1 MVTATRAPSGPKPR
15 FLVGHLLDVNRDQLG
30 FLTHCARTYGDAVTL
45 QFGLR
50 KVLVLNHPDLIEEA
64 LVTKQR
70 NFVKGYFYRILG
82 PLLGN
87 GLLTS
92 EGDFWLRQRRLAQP
106 AFHRERI
113 SAYAQTMLDYTADLL
128 ASWRDGEVRDVHED
142 MMRLTL
148 RIVGKTLFGT
158 DVESEAPEVGA
169 ALSSALAE
177 LNNQMTGPEFLLPM
191 RVPTPSRR
199 RLRDAVRRIDPVIY
213 RLIAERRADPTERGD
228 LLSVLLHAQD
238 EDGSRMTDQQLH
250 DEAMTIVLAGHE
262 TTALAL
268 SWAWYLLSEH
278 RETRERLATELD
290 QVLVDRAPTLS
301 DVPKLRFAEAV
312 ILESMR
318 LYPPI
323 FGIGRETSVAC
334 EIGGHALPAGANVY
348 MLPWVV
354 QRDPRFFD
362 APEEFRPE
370 RWLDG
375 LRERLPRFAYFPFG
389 GGPRLCIGQS
399 FAMLEA
405 QLVLS
410 SIARAW
416 VLDLIPGHPVVP
428 QPTLTVRPKYGLR
441 MQLRR
446 R

>member
-1 MVTATRAPSGPKPR
+1 
-15 FLVGHLLDVNRDQLG
+15 LLDVNRDQLG
-30 FLTHCARTYGDAVTL
+30 FLTHCARTYGDAVKL

-128 ASWRDGEVRDVHED
+128 ATWRDGEVRDVHED

-148 RIVGKTLFGT
+148 RVVGKTLFDT

-199 RLRDAVRRIDPVIY
+199 RLREAVRRIDPVIY

-278 RETRERLATELD
+278 PETRERLATELD
-290 QVLVDRAPTLS
+290 QVLEDRAPTLS

-323 FGIGRETSVAC
+323 FGVGRETSVAC
-334 EIGGHALPAGANVY
+334 EIGGFALPAGANVY

-362 APEEFRPE
+362 GPDEFRPE

-416 VLDLIPGHPVVP
+416 VLDLVPGHPVVP